1 MNFISLLVSLDAVTA
16 VENRTL
22 CRDHKIQV
30 RPPPQLLAAGT
41 VPFFP
46 PCLQQRSTRESLVLF
61 QKRTTEQNINY
72 LLCSTLRIQ
81 AHFAARAAHR
91 PASAPSFSFLPLLFK
106 HSRSVQ
112 VAPLPQTKTGR
123 ATFNTLLASAPLDRA
138 LSPLLHHAVQLP
150 YFFYWPLPQQ
160 KQTLQLLDLAQA
172 ASDYLKPQP
181 FRFLKNENQTLR
193 RSIATYSN
201 ISWYSK
207 GVGGKE
213 GRGDKS

>member
-1 MNFISLLVSLDAVTA
+1 MNFISHLVSLDAATT
-16 VENRTL
+16 VEDRTF
-22 CRDHKIQV
+22 CRDHKIKV
-30 RPPPQLLAAGT
+30 LCSPPSPLLAAGT
-41 VPFFP
+41 VFHLACSKALLKEP
-46 PCLQQRSTRESLVLF
+46 LVLF
-61 QKRTTEQNINY
+61 QKSTTEQNINY

-81 AHFAARAAHR
+81 AHFAARAAHH

-112 VAPLPQTKTGR
+112 VAPLPLTKTGW
-123 ATFNTLLASAPLDRA
+123 ATFNSLLASTPLDTA

-150 YFFYWPLPQQ
+150 YLFYWPLPQQ

-207 GVGGKE
+207 GAGKKE
-213 GRGDKS
+213 GRGG